1 MVKIKFEICQKND
14 EPQKRMRG
22 LKPNSK
28 KENQHKNKNR
38 EHKENYEPNYQNENG
53 FLFSNDKNYSPK
65 IRYIVLFRLLKLVE
79 QINEQIKLPDNFIFS
94 TIALLDSYLSKS
106 TEYVYPKEMELALYA
121 CLDILDKEQNINVF
135 TDSYF
140 KKYID
145 PELEFDILE
154 VVDLEV
160 YPQKLY
166 DYFDKFYYELIQSY
180 GHNEK
185 ILNYLSVFKKNFL
198 NYGFFTVFNFNS
210 LDKKPFTNYLF
221 CILLTYEKTKDII
234 PEEAFFLKEKFKE
247 MMHIN
252 KNLASEFSHFK
263 DLINESINVF
273 NNLLYQIR

>member
-14 EPQKRMRG
+14 EPQKRIRG

-38 EHKENYEPNYQNENG
+38 EHKENYEPNYQNENC
-53 FLFSNDKNYSPK
+53 FLFSNGKNYSPK

-121 CLDILDKEQNINVF
+121 CLDILDKEQNISVF
-135 TDSYF
+135 TNSYF

-145 PELEFDILE
+145 AELEFDILE

-273 NNLLYQIR
+273 NNLLHQIR

>member
-14 EPQKRMRG
+14 EPQKRIRG
-22 LKPNSK
+22 LKQNSK

-53 FLFSNDKNYSPK
+53 FLFSNGKNYSPK

-263 DLINESINVF
+263 DLINESINVY
-273 NNLLYQIR
+273 NNLLHQIR

>member
-1 MVKIKFEICQKND
+1 
-14 EPQKRMRG
+14 
-22 LKPNSK
+22 
-28 KENQHKNKNR
+28 
-38 EHKENYEPNYQNENG
+38 
-53 FLFSNDKNYSPK
+53 
-65 IRYIVLFRLLKLVE
+65 
-79 QINEQIKLPDNFIFS
+79 
-94 TIALLDSYLSKS
+94 
-106 TEYVYPKEMELALYA
+106 MELALYA

-273 NNLLYQIR
+273 NNLLHQIR